1 MKCTLCSVSSA
12 AGALNN
18 IKLSEVLLLYEDG
31 YKARQRWVNKGE
43 RRESMFGGEEQ
54 VRGRTLN
61 GGWRK
66 G

>member
-1 MKCTLCSVSSA
+1 MHRSVSSAAA

>member
-1 MKCTLCSVSSA
+1 MSSAA

-31 YKARQRWVNKGE
+31 YKARQQRWVNKGE